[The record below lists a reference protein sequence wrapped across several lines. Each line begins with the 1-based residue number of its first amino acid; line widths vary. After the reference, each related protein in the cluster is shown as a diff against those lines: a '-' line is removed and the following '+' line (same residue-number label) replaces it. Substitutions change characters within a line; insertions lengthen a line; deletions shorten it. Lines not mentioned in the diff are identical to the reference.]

1 MRLFKSA
8 LLASV
13 CAAIAVPALA
23 ADLSRPVYTKAP
35 APAPVEVYSWT
46 GFYFGGNLGG
56 KWSRYHSEITSGNGS
71 VLGFSG
77 EGDASFVG
85 GGQLGYMWQSGQ
97 FVFGVEGDIDATRLS
112 KSFTAVN
119 TVGPFVP
126 GDNLT
131 LRNDWQ
137 ASARGRIG
145 YAWDRALLYFTG
157 GGSWA
162 NIKATGTFVPV
173 GAIPGT
179 IVSGDRTPFGWT
191 IGGGLDYGIAPGW
204 SLGVEYRFTRYQHDN
219 NNSFGL
225 LTTSAGGLTTPLSI
239 SRSLDTSEVTARVN
253 YHFNTSGPAVA
264 ARY

>member
-13 CAAIAVPALA
+13 CAGIALPALA

-35 APAPVEVYSWT
+35 PPAPVAAYSWT
-46 GFYFGGNLGG
+46 GFYLGGNLGG
-56 KWSRYHSEITSGNGS
+56 KWGNFNSSLTSGNGS

-77 EGDASFVG
+77 SGSSSFVG
-85 GGQLGYMWQSGQ
+85 GGQLGYMWQTGQ
-97 FVFGVEGDIDATRLS
+97 WVFGIEGDFDGTDLHR
-112 KSFTAVN
+112 SFTAAN
-119 TVGPFVP
+119 FVGPFVP
-126 GDNLT
+126 GDTLA

-137 ASARGRIG
+137 ASVRGRLG
-145 YAWDRALLYFTG
+145 YAWDRTLLYVTG

-162 NIKATGTFVPV
+162 NLKAAANFVPV

-179 IVSGDRTPFGWT
+179 VIAANRTPFGWT

-204 SLGVEYRFTRYQHDN
+204 SLGVEYRFTRYQNDN
-219 NNSFGL
+219 SNSFGL
-225 LTTSAGGLTTPLSI
+225 LTTTAGGTTTPLSI

-253 YHFNTSGPAVA
+253 YHFNYSGPAA
-264 ARY
+264 AQY

>member
-13 CAAIAVPALA
+13 CAGIALPALA
-23 ADLSRPVYTKAP
+23 ADLPQPVYTKAP
-35 APAPVEVYSWT
+35 PPPPVMAYNWS
-46 GFYFGGNLGG
+46 GFYLGGNLGG
-56 KWSRYHSEITSGNGS
+56 KWSQYESSITSGSGA

-77 EGDASFVG
+77 SGDASFVG
-85 GGQLGYMWQSGQ
+85 GGQIGYMWQTGQ
-97 FVFGVEGDIDATRLS
+97 WVFGIEGDIDATRLS
-112 KSFTAVN
+112 KSFTAV
-119 TVGPFVP
+119 TGVGPFVP
-126 GDNLT
+126 GDTLA

-145 YAWDRALLYFTG
+145 YAWDRTLIYFTG

-162 NIKATGTFVPV
+162 NIKAAANFVPV

-179 IVSGDRTPFGWT
+179 VVSGDRTPFGWT

-204 SLGVEYRFTRYQHDN
+204 SLGVEYRFTRYQNDN
-219 NNSFGL
+219 SNSFGL
-225 LTTSAGGLTTPLSI
+225 LTTTAGGTTTPLSI

-253 YHFNTSGPAVA
+253 YHFNYSGPAA
-264 ARY
+264 AQY